1 SLPEQVSNEHNW
13 LLSSPPSSY
22 NDIACALA
30 GRYPPLSA
38 LLVYSSPTSS
48 PSYRIRQG
56 TEGLYIIMT
65 CSLFFLSRLVI
76 SESSKR
82 RRRSPSKGRDTPPE
96 ISSSTPG
103 EETAAPNP
111 LLQDRSNCEELRH
124 VVCHLETKDLWEKF
138 NDLGTEMIITKTGRS
153 KQETEKDGSGKQ
165 QLKDSFCTTA
175 LNGDEIPL
183 IQDLLS
189 FLSTKVETVRNVS
202 SQPPRNMM
210 GNFAPPLRR
219 NRSPDQRSRQ
229 RNMSPFS
236 DQHLSFLATD
246 SEEDAAS
253 ENMATSAIFSQGGYR
268 QPSRDFRPGRSAN
281 NIDCFYCHKD
291 HFIYRCPEWLNL
303 DPDRRSLLADR
314 YRLCTR
320 CLSNRH
326 TADDCPSTRTC
337 AQCGAEHHT
346 TLHHSTAFGRTKGTD
361 LPHNDQSFQ
370 RSTMKSTKGRLRSPS
385 PSLRASSTIGC
396 SQRQNSEQMASSSSP
411 RPDQPNHENVPAGS
425 SHLKERDLLRIL
437 WRPHPELPIQDFRM
451 NTVTYGT
458 ASAPFLANRVIRT
471 ISEVNKEQYPLA
483 SDILANRTYVDDCHG
498 GGSSIESALEARSQM
513 IDSLSSAK
521 FELRKWASNHP
532 DLLKGLPTDH
542 LLPLN
547 ESVDFRFDDEKSLKI
562 LGLSWNPTSDSFHF
576 AVSPIPEIR
585 TKRELASQIGRVF
598 DPLGWIMPVAV
609 KARTIQRAVCLAGY
623 DWDDVISA
631 ELQAEWTL
639 LAKDFPKLQSLRI
652 PRHVTSSSEN
662 DWLIGFADASEQAYA
677 AVLYHDCWRHVRT
690 DENPADLAS
699 RGALPSQLAHSE
711 QWWSGP
717 TWFSLPPDSWPAKR
731 IRPDIEDQVV
741 AQERRLKSPDPC
753 VTLVQSSIDQF
764 ECTFSNYSKLRRT
777 VAWSLRFIH
786 NSSNPANKRSGP
798 LTAKEL
804 QESELRLVRRA
815 QQQYLSSLI
824 FDVKLPKPKNR
835 ITKSLGL
842 FIDSDNTLRV
852 GGRLSNSTLSFQS
865 QHPALLPQEAHLTRL
880 IISSAHDQLLHV
892 GPRTTL
898 AWLRQRFWIVNG
910 RNVVQRL
917 LASCT
922 KCFSIKPTP
931 FQPEMGHLPSGRTSS
946 IYPFNQTGIDYA
958 GPFDVSITGH
968 RGSRVF
974 PIYLAV
980 FVCFAT
986 KAIHLEP
993 VMDLS
998 TDGLLQALERFVSR
1012 RGTPAVIWTDNGRNF
1027 VGAANLLRPLREAFD
1042 NPSHR
1047 RSLVDHT
1054 SGRGIDWKFIP
1065 PRAPHFGGLWEAAV
1079 KSAKRL
1085 LRVTL
1090 RGHTPSYQTFSTLI
1104 VRVEAILNSRPL
1116 AADLSSPN
1124 ELRVITP
1131 GHFLVQRPLT
1141 ALPEPS
1147 EDVRHSFI
1155 ASWRFVQQSSKTFW
1169 KRWQREYLLEQQ
1181 QRLKWN
1187 TPARPARVGQVV
1199 LIQEDN
1205 SSPLQWPLGVITELI
1220 PGVDKKNRVA
1230 VVKTSNGNKTRPL
1243 VRLCPFPDPPLGV
1256 ALAGEDVQPSAEVV

>member
-1 SLPEQVSNEHNW
+1 MTEYINLGHMSPVP
-13 LLSSPPSSY
+13 PPSP
-22 NDIACALA
+22 
-30 GRYPPLSA
+30 GQQ
-38 LLVYSSPTSS
+38 VYYLPHHAVFREESPTSK
-48 PSYRIRQG
+48 IRVVFNASQQSTTG
-56 TEGLYIIMT
+56 I
-65 CSLFFLSRLVI
+65 SL
-76 SESSKR
+76 
-82 RRRSPSKGRDTPPE
+82 
-96 ISSSTPG
+96 
-103 EETAAPNP
+103 
-111 LLQDRSNCEELRH
+111 
-124 VVCHLETKDLWEKF
+124 
-138 NDLGTEMIITKTGRS
+138 NDLLHVGPKLVLDIVDVVTRFRE
-153 KQETEKDGSGKQ
+153 
-165 QLKDSFCTTA
+165 
-175 LNGDEIPL
+175 
-183 IQDLLS
+183 
-189 FLSTKVETVRNVS
+189 FLFV
-202 SQPPRNMM
+202 
-210 GNFAPPLRR
+210 F
-219 NRSPDQRSRQ
+219 
-229 RNMSPFS
+229 
-236 DQHLSFLATD
+236 
-246 SEEDAAS
+246 
-253 ENMATSAIFSQGGYR
+253 
-268 QPSRDFRPGRSAN
+268 
-281 NIDCFYCHKD
+281 
-291 HFIYRCPEWLNL
+291 
-303 DPDRRSLLADR
+303 
-314 YRLCTR
+314 
-320 CLSNRH
+320 
-326 TADDCPSTRTC
+326 TADVR
-337 AQCGAEHHT
+337 QMFRNIEI
-346 TLHHSTAFGRTKGTD
+346 
-361 LPHNDQSFQ
+361 LP
-370 RSTMKSTKGRLRSPS
+370 
-385 PSLRASSTIGC
+385 
-396 SQRQNSEQMASSSSP
+396 
-411 RPDQPNHENVPAGS
+411 
-425 SHLKERDLLRIL
+425 KERDLLRIL

-471 ISEVNKEQYPLA
+471 ISEVNKAQYPLA

-547 ESVDFRFDDEKSLKI
+547 ESVDFRIDDEKSLKI

-639 LAKDFPKLQSLRI
+639 LAKDFPKLQSLSI

-677 AVLYHDCWRHVRT
+677 AVLYHVNCSFSPPSVRLIISRARIAPIKIESVPRLELLGAELLGKVFQKIRPLFPHIPVERQLALSDSTIALSWLTAEPAPVWKVFVGNRVAKTLENVPKDCWRHVRT

-717 TWFSLPPDSWPAKR
+717 TWFSLPPDSWPVKR

-922 KCFSIKPTP
+922 KCYSIKPTP